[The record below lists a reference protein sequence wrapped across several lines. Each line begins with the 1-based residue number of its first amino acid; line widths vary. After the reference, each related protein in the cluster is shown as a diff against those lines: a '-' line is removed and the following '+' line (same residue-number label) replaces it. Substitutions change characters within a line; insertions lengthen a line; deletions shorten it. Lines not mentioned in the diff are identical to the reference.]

1 MKTINDSRI
10 QPHDWVEDRIVCS
23 NAHHS
28 RHLSSASF
36 GGYHENHAITESA
49 GTAVRKMGFG
59 RAGERYGFIADAVI
73 SHDLQAG
80 LLGLVLGFSI
90 ARSKNRI
97 QAVSLFALALWAGI
111 ALLLYAIR
119 FPLIGPSVAASF
131 DITTAIYILLFCL
144 LYSAIWTELSLRLL
158 ARLSKSVH
166 GL

>member
-1 MKTINDSRI
+1 M
-10 QPHDWVEDRIVCS
+10 
-23 NAHHS
+23 
-28 RHLSSASF
+28 
-36 GGYHENHAITESA
+36 
-49 GTAVRKMGFG
+49 
-59 RAGERYGFIADAVI
+59 
-73 SHDLQAG
+73 
-80 LLGLVLGFSI
+80 LGLVLGFSI

-97 QAVSLFALALWAGI
+97 QAVSLSALALWAGI

-119 FPLIGPSVAASF
+119 FPLLGPSVATSF